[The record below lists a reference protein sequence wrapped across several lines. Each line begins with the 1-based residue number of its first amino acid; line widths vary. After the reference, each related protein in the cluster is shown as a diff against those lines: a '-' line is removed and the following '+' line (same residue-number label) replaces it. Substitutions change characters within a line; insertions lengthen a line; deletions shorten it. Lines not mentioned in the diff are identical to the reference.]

1 MPSPPAVDAPHRLG
15 RRVAIISLHTSPL
28 SQPGSGD
35 GGGMNVYVREI
46 ASALAQSGS
55 IVTVYTRRTSAAEP
69 EQRWLEPGLSVVQIH
84 AGGWP
89 MPKEALRAT
98 IDEFCNG
105 VLAWWATHGQDEIMH
120 ANYWLSGLA
129 ARQLRARSEVP
140 FTVAFHTLA
149 KVKNRVGEPEPADR
163 ELAEEL
169 LCCSA
174 DGLCAVSSADRAD
187 LVNLY
192 DADPEKIAVVPPG
205 VHHALFG
212 PGSRAG
218 ARTALGFDDRPLVLF
233 VGRIQRLKGLA
244 VAVEAVA
251 SSSSPSVR
259 LLAVGGPSGASG
271 ESELRRVWNLMAAH
285 GLGDRV
291 HLHPPQGH
299 PMLSTYYRAADV
311 VVVPSR
317 SESFGLVAL
326 EAMSCGTPVVAAD
339 VGGLSALVSD
349 GETGL
354 LVGGLNGSCWA
365 KAIDSLL
372 ANPVWAGQLGAA
384 GAERS
389 RAYSWRASGALL
401 ADHQEAI
408 LNHGNMTG

>member
-1 MPSPPAVDAPHRLG
+1 MPSVAQNEHSPHAG
-15 RRVAIISLHTSPL
+15 RRVAMISLHTSPL

-46 ASALAQSGS
+46 ASALAQAGS
-55 IVTVYTRRTSAAEP
+55 LVTVYTRRTSAAEP
-69 EQRWLEPGLSVVQIH
+69 EQRWLEPGLSVVQIR

-89 MPKEALRAT
+89 MPKEQLSST
-98 IDEFCNG
+98 VDEFCDG
-105 VLAWWATHGQDEIMH
+105 VLSWWATHGVDEIVH
-120 ANYWLSGLA
+120 ANYWLSGLVA
-129 ARQLRARSEVP
+129 MRIRERSEVP

-149 KVKNRVGEPEPADR
+149 KVKNRVGEPEPIER
-163 ELAEEL
+163 ELAEVA
-169 LCCSA
+169 LCRSA
-174 DGLCAVSSADRAD
+174 DGLCAVSPADRAD
-187 LVNLY
+187 LIDLY
-192 DADPEKIAVVPPG
+192 GADPAKVAVVPPG
-205 VHHALFG
+205 VHHAFFG
-212 PGSRAG
+212 PGSREG
-218 ARTALGFDDRPLVLF
+218 ARTALGFDDRPMLLF

-251 SSSSPSVR
+251 ASTSESLR

-271 ESELRRVWNLMAAH
+271 EAELSRVWNLMAAH

-299 PMLSTYYRAADV
+299 PLLSTYYRAADI

-326 EAMSCGTPVVAAD
+326 EAMSCGAPVVAAD
-339 VGGLSALVSD
+339 VGGLSALVTH

-354 LVGGLNGSCWA
+354 LVGGLNGRCWA
-365 KAIDSLL
+365 EAIDSVL
-372 ANPVWAGQLGAA
+372 ADPPWAARLGAA
-384 GAERS
+384 GVERS

-401 ADHQEAI
+401 AEHQEAI
-408 LNHGNMTG
+408 LSRGNMAR